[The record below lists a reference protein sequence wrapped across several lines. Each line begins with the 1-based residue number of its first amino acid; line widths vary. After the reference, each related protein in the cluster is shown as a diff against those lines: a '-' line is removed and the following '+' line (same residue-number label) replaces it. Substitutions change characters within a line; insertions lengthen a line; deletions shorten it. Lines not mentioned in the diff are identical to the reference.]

1 MKVALASVGF
11 VHTRKEGTKRFTQ
24 NRGGLRRIFTE
35 GTGQEVPNR
44 KVMVIAEQG
53 IKTIIK
59 KI

>member
-1 MKVALASVGF
+1 MGF
-11 VHTRKEGTKRFTQ
+11 VHRRKKDTKRFTQ